1 MASLRRATK
10 ANYVINDLI
19 EAETSGK
26 KVICYMDLSVPIIII
41 TDLFVVQYAT
51 NLIHIPN
58 VLKIERIIHSG
69 KLFQFHLSVRF
80 SV

>member
-51 NLIHIPN
+51 NLFYMPN
-58 VLKIERIIHSG
+58 VL
-69 KLFQFHLSVRF
+69 
-80 SV
+80 